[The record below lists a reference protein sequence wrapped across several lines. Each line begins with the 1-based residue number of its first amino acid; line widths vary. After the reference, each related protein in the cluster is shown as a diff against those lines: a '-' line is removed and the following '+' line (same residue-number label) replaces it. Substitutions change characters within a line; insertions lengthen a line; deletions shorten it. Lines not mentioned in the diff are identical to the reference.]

1 MKHIIPF
8 LQDNNYKVNDYIVY
22 RLDYSDYPAE
32 FKKGKIIGINKYIT
46 SPYKILT
53 EDDNIIS
60 LLSNKIIR
68 KLTEEEKQEY
78 IIRKD
83 SDKYNL

>member
-8 LQDNNYKVNDYIVY
+8 LQDSKYKVGDYIIY
-22 RLDYSDYPAE
+22 RVDYSNYPAE
-32 FKKGKIIGINKYIT
+32 FKKSEIININKYIT

-53 EDDNIIS
+53 EDDTIIS

-68 KLTEEEKQEY
+68 KLSEKG
-78 IIRKD
+78 KKK
-83 SDKYNL
+83 SM

>member
-8 LQDNNYKVNDYIVY
+8 LQDSKYKVGDYIIY
-22 RLDYSDYPAE
+22 RVDYSDYPAE
-32 FKKGKIIGINKYIT
+32 FKKGEIININKYIT

-53 EDDNIIS
+53 EDDTIIS

-68 KLTEEEKQEY
+68 KLSEKEKEEYVIQ
-78 IIRKD
+78 KD
-83 SDKYNL
+83 SNKYNL